1 MNSHCKRQ
9 RFERRALTGLVFAAL
24 LFVVLSPI
32 TVRGQIISVE
42 QDSPSDSRY
51 NSFNAYTYD
60 PPRPL
65 KHTVKSWTTETLSA
79 SNIQALAVAVGD
91 YHPDYP
97 GPEIITIEQ
106 GSQSDSRYN
115 SINVYA
121 YQPGAA
127 RPMEHLI
134 KGFTTET
141 NSGTDIEAIAIA
153 VGDYHPDF
161 PGNEI
166 VTIEHASG
174 SDPRFS
180 AINVYRYTPGR
191 PLFHTIKQ
199 FTTETNSG
207 SNIQGRAI
215 AVGDY
220 LPNQAGNEI
229 VTIEQGSQT
238 DGRYN
243 SINAYRYTAARNLFH
258 AMKQFTTE
266 TNSGSNIQGRA
277 IAVGDYFA
285 NHPGNEIVTI
295 EQGSQTDGR
304 YNSINAYRYTAARN
318 LFHTMKQF
326 TTETN
331 SGSNI
336 EGLSIAVGDYHPDF
350 AGNEIVTIE
359 QESQTNTRFNAINVY
374 RNTAVRP
381 LFHTLKGFTHETNA
395 GGDRQSISV
404 AVMSP
409 PPDAD
414 DDGITDDDDNCPND
428 ANPDQ
433 DDCDG
438 DGIGNVCD
446 ATPCPTTEITNAI
459 CDALSQDPPTS
470 VDGLRDAITSIV
482 EGLLSGSCSQAGI
495 DACVAEALTA
505 AGL

>member
-266 TNSGSNIQGRA
+266 TNSGSNI
-277 IAVGDYFA
+277 
-285 NHPGNEIVTI
+285 
-295 EQGSQTDGR
+295 
-304 YNSINAYRYTAARN
+304 
-318 LFHTMKQF
+318 
-326 TTETN
+326 
-331 SGSNI
+331 